1 MSTLIRWNPVRRN
14 PLDRFVDEAWRNFPA
29 VYENGTRT
37 LPLDVQEDDNAY
49 FVYAELPGQNPDD
62 INVRFHDGVLTIE
75 AETQYEHN
83 ENNGNGGEN
92 GKRVLLRE
100 RRYGKFSR
108 SVRLPEAVSADAID
122 ASYEN
127 GVLTLTLPK
136 AEEAKPKQITVR
148 S

>member
-14 PLDRFVDEAWRNFPA
+14 TLDRFVDEAWRNFPA
-29 VYENGTRT
+29 VFENGTRT

-62 INVRFHDGVLTIE
+62 IHVRFHDGVLTIE
-75 AETQYEHN
+75 AENQYEHS

-92 GKRVLLRE
+92 GKRVLLHE

-108 SVRLPEAVSADAID
+108 SVRLPEAISVDAID